1 MSTILQL
8 EHISKSYGFNTVL
21 DDVSFHLNSGERIGI
36 VGANGV
42 GKSTLLKI
50 ITGAVTADSGSAT
63 IAPAARVGYLA
74 QTLPPDDALTIA
86 DLIDRA
92 MSETRQLEAH
102 MRQLEGMMAHA
113 GGAALDEALT
123 AYGDATERYE
133 ALGGY
138 EIDARLEAIFTG
150 LGVAHLERERRLASL
165 SGGEGTRLM
174 LALTLVQAPDLLL
187 LDEPTN
193 HLDAAA
199 LAWLEGYLASV
210 ASPHPQPLSR
220 TRSTARR
227 GGFSG
232 SALIVSHDREFLNRT
247 VSAII
252 EIDEHTRGARR
263 YAGNYDAYRAA
274 KAQERKRWEADYA
287 AQQDEMRALRI
298 EIKQGAHQNTN
309 YRAHTDNDKFVRNI
323 KIDTHAATV
332 SRRIRDAEVRLERL
346 LADPIPKPPTPLAF
360 EADFDPTTVG
370 SSLPLRAHDIRKA
383 YGERVLFSDIDLDVR
398 HGDRIAITGANGA
411 GKSTLLRILAGVIAA
426 DGGSVRVAPDVR
438 LGYLPQETDNLTPL
452 PLARLHSNG
461 EGATDAKSLFEAY
474 AEGLDSTPKDL
485 MNDLVRSGLFRY
497 DDTFT
502 RVGDLS
508 AGQRRKLQLAR
519 LMAER
524 ANVLLLD
531 EPTNHLSPDVLE
543 ELEAALRDFPG
554 AVIAVSHDRRFLA
567 GFGGVEVG
575 IGM

>member
-8 EHISKSYGFNTVL
+8 NAISKSYGFNTVL
-21 DDVSFHLNSGERIGI
+21 NDVSFHVNSGERIGI

-50 ITGAVTADSGSAT
+50 ITGTVTADSGSHRV
-63 IAPAARVGYLA
+63 APAVRVGYLA
-74 QTLPPDDALTIA
+74 QSLPPDDALTIA
-86 DLIDRA
+86 DLIHRA
-92 MSETRQLEAH
+92 FAEARLLEAQ
-102 MRQLEGMMAHA
+102 MRQLEGVMTHA
-113 GGAALDEALT
+113 SGAALDSAL
-123 AYGDATERYE
+123 ADYGDAAERYE
-133 ALGGY
+133 AMGGY
-138 EIDARLEAIFTG
+138 DMEARLAFIFDG
-150 LGVAHLERERRLASL
+150 LGVAHLAQDRRLASL

-174 LALTLVQAPDLLL
+174 LALTLAQSPDLLL

-199 LAWLEGYLASV
+199 LAWLEDYLSSSVGTRYSASV
-210 ASPHPQPLSR
+210 PTQQSFR
-220 TRSTARR
+220 
-227 GGFSG
+227 G

-263 YAGNYDAYRAA
+263 YTGSYDDYRTA
-274 KAQERKRWEADYA
+274 KAQERRRWEADYA
-287 AQQDEMRALRI
+287 AQQEEIKALRI

-346 LADPIPKPPTPLAF
+346 LADPIPKPPAPLTF
-360 EADFDPTTVG
+360 DADFDPALLG
-370 SSLPLRAHDIRKA
+370 SQTPLRAHAVGKG
-383 YGERVLFSDIDLDVR
+383 YGERTLFCDVDLDVR
-398 HGDRIAITGANGA
+398 HGDRVAITGANGA
-411 GKSTLLRILAGVIAA
+411 GKSTLLRILAGVIAP
-426 DGGSVRVAPDVR
+426 DDGSVRITPGVHI
-438 LGYLPQETDNLTPL
+438 GYLPQETEMNEADNGLTL
-452 PLARLHSNG
+452 FDAY
-461 EGATDAKSLFEAY
+461 TD
-474 AEGLDSTPKDL
+474 GLDGTPKDL

-502 RVGDLS
+502 RVRDLS

-519 LMAER
+519 LMATH
-524 ANVLLLD
+524 ANLLLLD

-554 AVIAVSHDRRFLA
+554 AAVAVSHDRRFLA
-567 GFGGVEVG
+567 GFGGREMR
-575 IGM
+575 IG